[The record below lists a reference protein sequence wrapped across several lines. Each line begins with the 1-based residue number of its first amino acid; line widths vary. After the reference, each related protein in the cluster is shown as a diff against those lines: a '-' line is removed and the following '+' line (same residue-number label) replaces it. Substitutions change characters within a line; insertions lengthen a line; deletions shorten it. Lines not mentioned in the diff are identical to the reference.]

1 MMAKSRKKRSTKAQ
15 KSPLML
21 FLFIFI
27 LLVILSVVIGYFI
40 LDTDEGGTVDP
51 LQTTSASNDNTEQ
64 EPVLTVEP
72 MYTGTW
78 VSNYDGAILT
88 LNRFSF
94 TLEMPSVDQK
104 TAIKGQLSV
113 VKNVLTFVYTSGS
126 ETCRGEE
133 GHYQFMLED
142 KGDIFFK
149 LIKDNCKS
157 RAARMEVSWFRL

>member
-1 MMAKSRKKRSTKAQ
+1 MVVKSSKKRSSKAQ

-21 FLFIFI
+21 FLLIAI
-27 LLVILSVVIGYFI
+27 LLAILSVAVAYFI
-40 LDTDEGGTVDP
+40 LQDDDKNEAIP
-51 LQTTSASNDNTEQ
+51 AQTTTETQQ
-64 EPVLTVEP
+64 EEEPTLTVEP

-94 TLEMPSVDQK
+94 SIEIPSVDQK
-104 TAIKGQLSV
+104 TAIKGELSV

-126 ETCRGEE
+126 ETCRGDE
-133 GHYQFMLED
+133 GHYQYTLED
-142 KGDIFFK
+142 NGDIFFK

-157 RAARMEVSWFRL
+157 RKARMEMSWFRL

>member
-1 MMAKSRKKRSTKAQ
+1 MATRPRKRRGTKAQ

-40 LDTDEGGTVDP
+40 LDTDEGETVDP
-51 LQTTSASNDNTEQ
+51 LQTTSVSKDNSEQ

-104 TAIKGQLSV
+104 TAIQGELSV

-133 GHYQFMLED
+133 GHYQYVLED
-142 KGDIFFK
+142 NGDIIFK

-157 RAARMEVSWFRL
+157 RKERMEVSLFRL